1 MQFLYP
7 AFLFGLLA
15 LAVPVIVHLFYFRRF
30 KTIYFTNVK
39 FLKELKQET
48 SARQK
53 LKNLLVLLMRCL
65 AIAALV
71 FAFAQPFIPTGS
83 AVKQGLKS
91 VSVFIDNSNSMSAMD
106 KDISLF
112 DKAKFRAREIIQGYK
127 DEDKFQI
134 LTNDFEGK
142 HQRLLSKEDALA
154 AIDEL
159 KISPAVRNMS
169 EIMKRQKQVLN
180 TSDRTLKIAY
190 VISDFQKNISDF
202 SPKTDSLIDFNLIPL
217 QAISEKNVAI
227 DSCWF
232 EIPVQMANQVNPL
245 VVKVHNYSEEKVENV
260 TLTLKYDGQE
270 KPVGNLNIEAGT
282 TVTDTINMSIQKTGW
297 HQAELLITD
306 YPVQF
311 DDHYFFTFNV
321 AEQIDVLCINED
333 ATNRYLDAAF
343 RGISYFKLSSVNS
356 KSIDYSKLGNNKL
369 IICNG
374 LKSISTG
381 LAQELFSY
389 MKNGGNVLIFPPENA
404 DLISYNAYLNSINA
418 HELGA
423 FVKSERKVSKI
434 NTTDFV
440 FSDVY
445 ENANANLKLPTTTG
459 SYPINEFA
467 GKAHVKLLSNRDGST
482 YLAKYKVEKG
492 NQYLCFSPLDEQY
505 NDLVSSAE
513 IFIPMLYKM
522 SISTTKSSKIAYTLD
537 KDAFIESDVQSNSK
551 TDQVYKLK
559 NGNEEIIP
567 EQKTLLSSLI
577 MRVNNLIKQ
586 AGFYTLIDEQK
597 KNLQDFAFNFNR
609 KESDLVCLT
618 NDELKSKISPNIKLM
633 DINSETNLTAM
644 VGEKDQGIILWKWFV
659 VFALI
664 FLALESLIIRFW
676 ESLMLN

>member
-381 LAQELFSY
+381 LAQELLSY

-676 ESLMLN
+676 KV

>member
-676 ESLMLN
+676 KV

>member
-7 AFLFGLLA
+7 AFLFGLFA

-30 KTIYFTNVK
+30 KTVYFTNVK

-83 AVKQGLKS
+83 VVKQGLKS
-91 VSVFIDNSNSMSAMD
+91 VSIFVDNSYSMSAMD

-112 DKAKFRAREIIQGYK
+112 EKGRIRAREIIQGYK

-142 HQRLLSKEDALA
+142 HQRLLSKEDAMTM
-154 AIDEL
+154 IDEL

-169 EIMKRQKQVLN
+169 EILKRQTQVLN
-180 TSDRTLKIAY
+180 TSDRALKIAY

-202 SPKTDSLIDFNLIPL
+202 TPSIDSLIDFNLVPL
-217 QAISEKNVAI
+217 QSVTEMNVGI
-227 DSCWF
+227 DSAWF

-245 VVKVHNYSEEKVENV
+245 IVKVHNYSDEKVENV
-260 TLTLKYDGQE
+260 SLTLNYDGQE
-270 KPVGNLNIEAGT
+270 KPVGNLTIGAGS
-282 TVTDTINMSIQKTGW
+282 TVTDTVNISIQKPGW
-297 HQAELLITD
+297 HQAELVISD

-311 DDHYFFTFNV
+311 DDHYYFAFKV

-333 ATNRYLDAAF
+333 SPNRYLEAAF
-343 RGISYFKLSSVNS
+343 RGISYFKLNTVNS
-356 KSIDYSKLGNNKL
+356 KSIDYSKLGKNKL

-374 LKSISTG
+374 LKNISSG
-381 LAQELFSY
+381 LAQELISY
-389 MKNGGNVLIFPPENA
+389 MKNGGNVLIFPGENSE
-404 DLISYNAYLNSINA
+404 LNSYNAYFNSIQA

-423 FVKSERKVSKI
+423 FVKSSKQVAKI

-445 ENANANLKLPTTTG
+445 ENANSNLKLPSTTG
-459 SYPINEFA
+459 AFPINEFS
-467 GKAHVKLLSNRDGST
+467 GKAMIRLLTNRDGTS

-492 NQYLCFSPLDEQY
+492 HQYVCLSPLDEAV

-513 IFIPMLYKM
+513 IFVPMLYKM
-522 SISTTKSSKIAYTLD
+522 SISTSKSSKISYTLD
-537 KDAFIESDVQSNSK
+537 KDAFIESEIPDGGKS
-551 TDQVYKLK
+551 DQVFKLK
-559 NGNEEIIP
+559 NAKEVVIP
-567 EQKTLLSSLI
+567 EQKSILSMLI
-577 MRVNNLIKQ
+577 LRVNNLIKQ
-586 AGFYTLIDEQK
+586 AGFYSLIDD
-597 KNLQDFAFNFNR
+597 KNKSLQDFAFNFNR
-609 KESDLVCLT
+609 KESDLAFFT
-618 NDELKSKISPNIKLM
+618 SDELKSKLPSNIKLM
-633 DINSETNLTAM
+633 DLNAEASLTAM

-676 ESLMLN
+676 KV

>member
-7 AFLFGLLA
+7 AFLFGLIA

-676 ESLMLN
+676 KV

>member
-1 MQFLYP
+1 
-7 AFLFGLLA
+7 
-15 LAVPVIVHLFYFRRF
+15 
-30 KTIYFTNVK
+30 
-39 FLKELKQET
+39 
-48 SARQK
+48 
-53 LKNLLVLLMRCL
+53 
-65 AIAALV
+65 
-71 FAFAQPFIPTGS
+71 
-83 AVKQGLKS
+83 
-91 VSVFIDNSNSMSAMD
+91 
-106 KDISLF
+106 
-112 DKAKFRAREIIQGYK
+112 
-127 DEDKFQI
+127 
-134 LTNDFEGK
+134 
-142 HQRLLSKEDALA
+142 
-154 AIDEL
+154 
-159 KISPAVRNMS
+159 
-169 EIMKRQKQVLN
+169 
-180 TSDRTLKIAY
+180 
-190 VISDFQKNISDF
+190 
-202 SPKTDSLIDFNLIPL
+202 
-217 QAISEKNVAI
+217 
-227 DSCWF
+227 
-232 EIPVQMANQVNPL
+232 
-245 VVKVHNYSEEKVENV
+245 
-260 TLTLKYDGQE
+260 
-270 KPVGNLNIEAGT
+270 
-282 TVTDTINMSIQKTGW
+282 
-297 HQAELLITD
+297 
-306 YPVQF
+306 
-311 DDHYFFTFNV
+311 
-321 AEQIDVLCINED
+321 QIDVLCINED

-618 NDELKSKISPNIKLM
+618 NDELKLKISPNIKLM

-676 ESLMLN
+676 KV

>member
-618 NDELKSKISPNIKLM
+618 NDELKLKISPNIKLM

-676 ESLMLN
+676 KV

>member
-159 KISPAVRNMS
+159 KISPAVRNMT

-676 ESLMLN
+676 KV

>member
-537 KDAFIESDVQSNSK
+537 KDAFIESDVQSTSK

-676 ESLMLN
+676 KV

>member
-190 VISDFQKNISDF
+190 VLSDFQKNISDF

-282 TVTDTINMSIQKTGW
+282 TVTDTINMAIQKTGW
-297 HQAELLITD
+297 HQAELLVTD

-381 LAQELFSY
+381 LAQELLSY

-423 FVKSERKVSKI
+423 FVKSEKKVSKI

-537 KDAFIESDVQSNSK
+537 KDAFIESDVQSTSK

-676 ESLMLN
+676 KV